1 MPNSSSSKYVKMRRH
16 RHRHKHTKSRRHAK
30 KYTIKKVMHGCSS
43 KQIGGAT
50 ASLGS
55 SNVSGG
61 GGGGTIEVN
70 MPHNAARMGGV
81 NNIMAATTNVARAI
95 ETKAVIGTPG
105 PSSTIAPLAY
115 TATAPL
121 AYTSTSQKGGYKS
134 KHRRRR
140 YKKSIGRKCRSRR
153 FRGSRN

>member
-16 RHRHKHTKSRRHAK
+16 RHRHRHTKSRRLAK

-61 GGGGTIEVN
+61 GTIEVN
-70 MPHNAARMGGV
+70 MPHNAVRMGGAD
-81 NNIMAATTNVARAI
+81 NILAAYANVANANA
-95 ETKAVIGTPG
+95 TKVVMGGKPESYT
-105 PSSTIAPLAY
+105 STNQ
-115 TATAPL
+115 L
-121 AYTSTSQKGGYKS
+121 AYTSTQTGGYKS

-140 YKKSIGRKCRSRR
+140 YKKSIGRKGRSRR
-153 FRGSRN
+153 FRGSRK

>member
-16 RHRHKHTKSRRHAK
+16 RHRHRHTKSRRHAK

-61 GGGGTIEVN
+61 TIEVN
-70 MPHNAARMGGV
+70 MPHNAVRMGGAD
-81 NNIMAATTNVARAI
+81 NILAATANVANANA
-95 ETKAVIGTPG
+95 TKLAMDGKPESYT
-105 PSSTIAPLAY
+105 STNQ
-115 TATAPL
+115 L
-121 AYTSTSQKGGYKS
+121 AYTSTQTGGYKS

-153 FRGSRN
+153 FRWSCN